1 MLKRLLMI
9 LAIAAMLLPLGVTA
23 GCGDDEPEIR
33 TQRHLEVHDLPVSTE
48 TVVE

>member
-9 LAIAAMLLPLGVTA
+9 LAIAAMLLPLGATV
-23 GCGDDEPEIR
+23 GCDDEPEIR
-33 TQRHLEVHDLPVSTE
+33 TQRQLEVHELPVSTE

>member
-9 LAIAAMLLPLGVTA
+9 LAIAAMLLPLGVTV
-23 GCGDDEPEIR
+23 GCGDDEPEIQ
-33 TQRHLEVHDLPVSTE
+33 THRHVEVHDLPVSTE